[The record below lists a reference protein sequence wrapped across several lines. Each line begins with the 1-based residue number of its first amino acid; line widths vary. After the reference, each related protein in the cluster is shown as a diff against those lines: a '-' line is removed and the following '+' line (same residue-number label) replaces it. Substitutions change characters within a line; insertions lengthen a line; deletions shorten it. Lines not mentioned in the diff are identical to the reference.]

1 MQNLKRYL
9 RSRTSLSCLL
19 AISCS
24 QFAVGD
30 EGVVLVPPLDNSAEV
45 QIARRPWLLDVLT
58 KKPESSRKSN
68 PPTPPPNIPRVSDPP
83 SMQVRAKRAAD
94 VPKTLSQQSPKVVEG
109 ESLEDDNWVPRARGK
124 VGDLERL
131 PLRDPIP
138 LRDPESARPLEKD
151 AAVKADA
158 SAAKQPVAR
167 KSDPPALVP
176 IIRSPEPMNSPEPT
190 NPSVTTSEPGETEP
204 SAVEP
209 MELSPAEK
217 FSEMELQLAPA
228 ASPTLAG
235 PATVESIEDE
245 SSADEPTT
253 WEDSERSTPDLQA
266 AGKVVSD
273 LERFE
278 VDETLPM
285 DSEPEYIA
293 QTPDAVEPDAVEP
306 DAVEPDS
313 AEPAAEG
320 EVSEDLSLADRLRNA
335 RPYNE
340 PTPSTTVESQLAD
353 EVSLQPAPQQRI
365 ASSRKATSSATPPQH
380 SMSVGDQLDDQAVT
394 DEPEPERVALDYV
407 GKPTGPLRISASV
420 AKIKNVMQRCLVN
433 YYRNPEIAN
442 ERSNWGM
449 LHSIMVYG
457 VDTKIVTERQNYSAI
472 AWIAGNNACRGQ
484 RLLEDD
490 RDGIRVKSGVGLQG
504 HQAQML
510 CVFSLCNVP
519 VDYPLYVGTTKYS
532 VRDVVK
538 REMADCKSGEE
549 LTFTLIALS
558 HYLDTDESWIA
569 SDGTRWDCER
579 LIREELSQPIVGAA
593 CGGTHRLMGFA
604 HALRK
609 RRAEGRP
616 ITGQWARAEEFT
628 KDFVDYA
635 FTLQNRDGSM
645 STNWFEGREDNGK
658 MDRKVQTTGH
668 IVEWLLTVMPDDQLQ
683 DPRLVRAVRY
693 LLASM
698 YNEPNHD
705 WQIGPK
711 GHALRALAMYY
722 ERTYRSGPA
731 WQTPAV
737 ANGTQ
742 STRR

>member
-1 MQNLKRYL
+1 MHNLKRHL

-30 EGVVLVPPLDNSAEV
+30 EGVVLNPPLDTSAEV

-58 KKPESSRKSN
+58 NKPESSKKT
-68 PPTPPPNIPRVSDPP
+68 TPPKPPASVPLVSDPP
-83 SMQVRAKRAAD
+83 SMQGRSQHAPVVVDTHSRQTPAGAQAASD
-94 VPKTLSQQSPKVVEG
+94 
-109 ESLEDDNWVPRARGK
+109 DDNWVPRARRIVADSGTATDPK
-124 VGDLERL
+124 RL
-131 PLRDPIP
+131 PLRDPQP
-138 LRDPESARPLEKD
+138 LRDPEVASPLVVD
-151 AAVKADA
+151 ATQRETKTAEPN
-158 SAAKQPVAR
+158 SIR
-167 KSDPPALVP
+167 TESPALVP
-176 IIRSPEPMNSPEPT
+176 IDRSMDKAGDAT
-190 NPSVTTSEPGETEP
+190 IDHSVDSMPTSE
-204 SAVEP
+204 SAAAESST
-209 MELSPAEK
+209 LSPAEK
-217 FSEMELQLAPA
+217 FNELELELAPSA
-228 ASPTLAG
+228 GPELASPAVDVF
-235 PATVESIEDE
+235 AEDD
-245 SSADEPTT
+245 ARDENSGEDVASDAAEN
-253 WEDSERSTPDLQA
+253 WEDAERSNPADHY
-266 AGKVVSD
+266 SD
-273 LERFE
+273 EEITDRERFE
-278 VDETLPM
+278 AEEAFA
-285 DSEPEYIA
+285 S
-293 QTPDAVEPDAVEP
+293 DADNGDVVE
-306 DAVEPDS
+306 
-313 AEPAAEG
+313 
-320 EVSEDLSLADRLRNA
+320 EVVEDLSLGDRLR
-335 RPYNE
+335 
-340 PTPSTTVESQLAD
+340 
-353 EVSLQPAPQQRI
+353 
-365 ASSRKATSSATPPQH
+365 KATPEIAASPSSPEDPSSTMDPSSTKELEPATKEPSHASDPQKRFADSRLATSAAAPPQR
-380 SMSVGDQLDDQAVT
+380 SVSVGDQW
-394 DEPEPERVALDYV
+394 DEPADAKAKEPVALDYV
-407 GKPTGPLRISASV
+407 GMPTGPIRISASV
-420 AKIKNVMQRCLVN
+420 AKMKPVMQRCLSH
-433 YYRNPEIAN
+433 YYRRPEIAN

-457 VDTKIVTERQNYSAI
+457 VDTKIIAERQHYSAI

-484 RLLEDD
+484 RLFEED
-490 RDGIRVKSGVGLQG
+490 RGGIHVKSGVGLQG

-628 KDFVDYA
+628 NDFIDYA
-635 FTLQNRDGSM
+635 FSLQNRDGSM
-645 STNWFEGREDNGK
+645 STDWFEGREDNGK

-668 IVEWLLTVMPDDQLQ
+668 IVEWLLTAMPDSQLQ

-698 YNEPNHD
+698 YNDPNHD

-737 ANGTQ
+737 ANGTR
-742 STRR
+742 SNRR